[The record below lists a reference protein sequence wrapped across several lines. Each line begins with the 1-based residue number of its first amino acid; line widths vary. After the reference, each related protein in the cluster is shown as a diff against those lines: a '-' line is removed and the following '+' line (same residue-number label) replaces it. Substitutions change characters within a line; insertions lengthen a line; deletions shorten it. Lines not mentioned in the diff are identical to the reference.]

1 MVGGSSHWW
10 FWLCTW
16 FWTKIGNW
24 IPWRG
29 WHNLWSFFNSSIN
42 STFIPL
48 IYSYFP
54 FRIANGS
61 ARRTSFKYQITGSQ
75 TSCFMTQVTAVA
87 APTLRGAARAR
98 FVYILLRPPCK
109 WKKFLNKSSVRFL
122 HIKKLPKSCYRQQ
135 KLCITDACLNFGYF
149 NWILNFP
156 TFVSVQILILS
167 AANKMQTSIVF
178 PT

>member
-24 IPWRG
+24 RPWRG
-29 WHNLWSFFNSSIN
+29 WHNLWSFLNSSIN
-42 STFIPL
+42 STFVPW

-75 TSCFMTQVTAVA
+75 KSCFMTQVSAVA
-87 APTLRGAARAR
+87 ALTLRGAARAI

-122 HIKKLPKSCYRQQ
+122 QIKKLPKSCYRQQ